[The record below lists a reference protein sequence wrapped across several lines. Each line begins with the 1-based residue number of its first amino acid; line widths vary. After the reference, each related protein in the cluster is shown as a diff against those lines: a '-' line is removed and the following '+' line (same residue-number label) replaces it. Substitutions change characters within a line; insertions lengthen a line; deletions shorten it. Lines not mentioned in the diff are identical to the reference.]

1 MGDFLNPG
9 IKEGNIDVEN
19 KIIDLEAERDKRQRS
34 PAFHAA
40 IEEVKRS
47 NEEPLIGIE
56 ILDQHFKE
64 HPYKFPKGKL
74 KKRK

>member
-1 MGDFLNPG
+1 MGDFLDSG
-9 IKEGNIDVEN
+9 KKEGNLDVEN
-19 KIIDLEAERDKRQRS
+19 KIIDLETKRDKRLRS
-34 PAFHAA
+34 DAFQAA
-40 IEEVKRS
+40 LEGVKRA
-47 NEEPLIGIE
+47 NQEPLIGFE

>member
-1 MGDFLNPG
+1 MSDFLDSG
-9 IKEGNIDVEN
+9 KKEGNLDVEN
-19 KIIDLEAERDKRQRS
+19 KIIDLETERDKRLRS
-34 PAFHAA
+34 DAFQAA
-40 IEEVKRS
+40 LNEVKRA
-47 NEEPLIGIE
+47 NQEALIGVE

>member
-1 MGDFLNPG
+1 M
-9 IKEGNIDVEN
+9 EN
-19 KIIDLEAERDKRQRS
+19 NVIDLEAERDKRLRS
-34 PAFHAA
+34 DAFQVALN
-40 IEEVKRS
+40 EVKRA
-47 NEEPLIGIE
+47 NQEPLIGVE

>member
-1 MGDFLNPG
+1 MGDFLDSG
-9 IKEGNIDVEN
+9 KKEGNLDVEN
-19 KIIDLEAERDKRQRS
+19 KIIDLETERDKRQRS
-34 PAFHAA
+34 DAFQAA
-40 IEEVKRS
+40 LEGVKRAS
-47 NEEPLIGIE
+47 QEPLIGVE